1 MINAVLDASAL
12 LAWLQDAPGAA
23 AVEEVLSGNAM
34 SSVNWAEVLL
44 KSLAHGVD
52 IADLREAMEA
62 LGLVIVAFDSTLAE
76 RVARLWLT
84 HKTLSLA
91 D

>member
-1 MINAVLDASAL
+1 
-12 LAWLQDAPGAA
+12 
-23 AVEEVLSGNAM
+23 M
-34 SSVNWAEVLL
+34 SSVNWAEVLQ

>member
-1 MINAVLDASAL
+1 MSQEPLRSRSFI
-12 LAWLQDAPGAA
+12 GKRH
-23 AVEEVLSGNAM
+23 VE
-34 SSVNWAEVLL
+34 VNWAEVLQ

-62 LGLVIVAFDSTLAE
+62 LGLVIVAFHSTLAE
-76 RVARLWLT
+76 RAARLWLT

>member
-1 MINAVLDASAL
+1 MRVLDVSAL
-12 LAWLQDAPGAA
+12 LAWLQDEPGAA
-23 AVEEVLSGNAM
+23 AVKEVLSGSAM
-34 SSVNWAEVLL
+34 SSVNWAEVLQ

-76 RVARLWLT
+76 RAARLWLT